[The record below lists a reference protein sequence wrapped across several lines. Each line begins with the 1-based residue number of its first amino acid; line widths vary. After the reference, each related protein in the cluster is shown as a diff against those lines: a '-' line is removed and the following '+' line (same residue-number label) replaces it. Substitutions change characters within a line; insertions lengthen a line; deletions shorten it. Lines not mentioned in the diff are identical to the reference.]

1 MSIKYTSHLA
11 EVNAAVDAAIARA
24 LEICGGTAERY
35 AVENIQRNGSIQT
48 GTLVGSIAHEPL
60 DKYTEA
66 VGTDVK
72 YGIYVELGHH
82 QEPGR
87 YVPAIKKRLVASF
100 VQGKPFLRPAVEDHR
115 ELYERIIQTELSEVK

>member
-11 EVNAAVDAAIARA
+11 EANAAVDAAIARA

-35 AVENIQRNGSIQT
+35 AKENLIANGSVKT
-48 GTLVGSIAHEPL
+48 GVLLGSITHQPV

-72 YGIYVELGHH
+72 YATYVELGHN

-87 YVPAIKKRLVASF
+87 YVPAIKKRLVASH
-100 VQGKPFLRPAVEDHR
+100 VNGKPYLRPAVENHK
-115 ELYERIIQTELSEVK
+115 EEYSRIIQTELSEV